1 MWYVTILKTKTLYNY
16 KAIYIRNG
24 ELTLKY
30 NEIENIVEKYSDMLF
45 RLCFI
50 MLENRQDAEDALQE
64 TFFRYIEKNGL
75 FNDEKHQKAWL
86 IKVATN
92 ICKDM
97 LRFRLRHPKIELT
110 ESICNDI
117 SQESIDVLEELMVLP
132 KNTKSV
138 MYMHYIE
145 GYKISEI
152 AEILEISVSA
162 VKKRL
167 ERGRKKLKIQMEEI

>member
-1 MWYVTILKTKTLYNY
+1 M
-16 KAIYIRNG
+16 
-24 ELTLKY
+24 KY

>member
-1 MWYVTILKTKTLYNY
+1 
-16 KAIYIRNG
+16 
-24 ELTLKY
+24 
-30 NEIENIVEKYSDMLF
+30 MLF